1 MVRRRKKQ
9 EEEHDNSERWMVS
22 YADFITLLFAFFVV
36 MYAVSSVNEGK
47 YRVLSSSIT
56 SAFGR
61 GVSLV
66 PASKDIEQSTVAAI
80 PLPLSMHKRRSAE
93 AAIRREREQLSTVTQ
108 HLLESMASLVKQGQV
123 RVMQTPRGITV
134 EINASALFA
143 SGDATLSS
151 QASETLKAVAH
162 VMKNQPYAMQV
173 EGHTDNVPISNPYFP
188 SNWELS
194 AVRAGSVVRLLIE
207 NGIAENR
214 LVAIGHGETRP
225 IDTNDTA
232 EGRMRNRRVQLMIL
246 SKLPEVAPEA
256 TLDVGKQ

>member
-1 MVRRRKKQ
+1 MARRRKKT

-47 YRVLSSSIT
+47 YRVLSTSIT

-66 PASKDIEQSTVAAI
+66 PASGEIEKSVL
-80 PLPLSMHKRRSAE
+80 PSLSLPLSTHKRRSAD
-93 AAIRREREQLSTVTQ
+93 AAIRREREQMSAVTQ
-108 HLLESMASLVKQGQV
+108 HLLESMASLVEQGQV
-123 RVMQTPRGITV
+123 RVMQTARGITV

-143 SGDATLSS
+143 PGEATLSN
-151 QASETLKAVAH
+151 QATDILKSVAQ
-162 VMKNQPYAMQV
+162 VMKNQPYAMQI
-173 EGHTDNVPISNPYFP
+173 EGHTDNIPISNPYFP

-194 AVRAGSVVRLLIE
+194 AVRASSVVRLLIE
-207 NGIAENR
+207 NGIKDNR

-225 IDTNDTA
+225 VDTNDSA

-246 SKLPEVAPEA
+246 STLPEVPQEAPIDI
-256 TLDVGKQ
+256 LKR